1 MTGIGIGAEP
11 VRPTR
16 MRTVAS
22 ASFVGAFLE
31 WYDFNL
37 YAIAAP
43 LVLNQLFFPSQDPL
57 IGTLA
62 AFVTFGVGFIF
73 RPVGALVFGHF
84 GDRVGRKAMLVA
96 TLLII
101 GLSTFLV
108 GVLPSYAA
116 IGVWAPIL
124 LVVLRSVQGFGM
136 GGEFGG
142 AATVVVEYA
151 PEGRRGLWG
160 SLPQAGG
167 PAGFLLGTALISLF
181 SFLLPEQQFLAWGWR
196 VPFLLSIVL
205 LVVGLVIR
213 LKILETPVFR
223 ELKDRGD
230 ESQLPLKDLLRRYP
244 KNVVFACV
252 ARVAEAGSAK
262 VFLVFA
268 IAYLTTQLGLSQDVT
283 LVGIAIYNAVAI
295 ALTPLFGIFADRV
308 GSKRVY
314 LTGLVLLALYVFP
327 YFALINTQIT
337 ALVWLA
343 LGLAPFTQHMMGAV
357 EMPFLS
363 ELVGAKVRFTGLSVI
378 YQLSAI
384 VAGFLP
390 ALFTGLLVAS
400 GGSPWPVPAVM
411 LGIAVLAFVCTT
423 LLVRTGA
430 GDLADEPDFATAP
443 GHHPREAQ
451 Q

>member
-1 MTGIGIGAEP
+1 MTDSQTTEHGRP
-11 VRPTR
+11 VR
-16 MRTVAS
+16 MRTVAT

-43 LVLNQLFFPSQDPL
+43 LVLNQLFFPAEDPL

-73 RPVGALVFGHF
+73 RPIGGLVFGHF

-101 GLSTFLV
+101 GVATFLV
-108 GVLPSYAA
+108 GVLPTYAT

-124 LVVLRSVQGFGM
+124 LVVLRMAQGFGL

-151 PEGRRGLWG
+151 PADRRGLWG

-181 SFLLPEQQFLAWGWR
+181 SAVLSDEQFLTWGWR

-213 LKILETPVFR
+213 LKLLETPAFR
-223 ELKDRGD
+223 QMKERGG
-230 ESQLPLKDLLRRYP
+230 ESTLPLKDLLRRYP
-244 KNVVFACV
+244 RNVVFACV

-268 IAYLTTQLGLSQDVT
+268 IAYLTTNLGLSQGVT
-283 LVGIAIYNAVAI
+283 LTGIMIYNAVAI
-295 ALTPLFGIFADRV
+295 VLTPFFGALADRI
-308 GSKRVY
+308 GTKRVY
-314 LTGLVLLALYVFP
+314 MTGLVLLVLYVFP
-327 YFALINTQIT
+327 YFWIISTEIPALIWM
-337 ALVWLA
+337 ALA
-343 LGLAPFTQHMMGAV
+343 LAPLTQHMMGSV

-363 ELVGAKVRFTGLSVI
+363 ELVGTQVRFSGLSVI
-378 YQLSAI
+378 YQMSAI
-384 VAGFLP
+384 IAGFLP
-390 ALFTGLLVAS
+390 AMFTGLLVLS
-400 GGSPWPVPAVM
+400 GGSPWPVAAAM
-411 LGIAVLAFVCTT
+411 LGIAALAFVCTK
-423 LLVRTGA
+423 LLVGEGDDDDDLPGLRT
-430 GDLADEPDFATAP
+430 
-443 GHHPREAQ
+443 
-451 Q
+451 